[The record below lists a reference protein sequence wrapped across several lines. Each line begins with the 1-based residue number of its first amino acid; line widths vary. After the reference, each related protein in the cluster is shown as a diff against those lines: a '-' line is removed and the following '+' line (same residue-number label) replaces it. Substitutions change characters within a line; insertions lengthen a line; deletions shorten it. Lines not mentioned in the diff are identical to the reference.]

1 MTTDFEKQ
9 LELMIPMMRQPDLHT
24 RTSYTLRPAR
34 GYTVAKIALG
44 FLLGVL
50 VTYSFMQP
58 NDSARETG
66 PQETFMLVFDD
77 SSLDQLRRPAD
88 LFQSVVRVPVPV
100 PKLEIDIDQTQW
112 QYGTL
117 RNSLMRM

>member
-1 MTTDFEKQ
+1 MTTDFEHQ
-9 LELMIPMMRQPDLHT
+9 LAQMIPAMRQPDLRT

-34 GYTVAKIALG
+34 GYTVAKIAAG

-58 NDSARETG
+58 NDSARETQL
-66 PQETFMLVFDD
+66 QETFMLVFDD
-77 SSLDQLRRPAD
+77 SNLDQLRRPAD
-88 LFQSVVRVPVPV
+88 LFQSVVRVPV

-117 RNSLMRM
+117 RNNLMRM